1 MEEYRRCLE
10 RQERERKERNR
21 RADEINE
28 LQGQVDE
35 QVLIAVAMEEEEN
48 QGRRRGSQVGR
59 RWNVDR
65 HRHSRGKNLLE
76 DYFIPT
82 ALYSDVDFRR
92 RFRMQP
98 HLFNKVMHDICN
110 YDAYFVQ
117 KCDAAGVLGLLP
129 EQKITVVIR
138 MLAYGAS
145 VDQVD
150 EVARMGKSTT
160 LEALVRFCD
169 AVENLYTRDY
179 LRRPTPRDLQRLLQ
193 KGEARGFPGMIG
205 SIDCMHWQWKNCP
218 TALQVYQTGYYLA
231 DGIYPRWTTFFKSIP
246 NPQSQKQKLFATYQ
260 EGYRKDVERCFGILQ
275 ARWLIVRGAARM
287 FDEEILRSIM
297 MTCIILHNMIVED
310 EYDYDAGDVYEPDPM
325 NTALTR
331 VYEMPMGPNGEPF
344 EPEPLERDDHIMTR
358 MIDRYT
364 EMQSSY
370 IHERRQLDLM
380 EHLWA
385 GTYGLYPSPWFPDPS
400 SPYLFCANTPF
411 LVHTRLELP
420 PPYLGVS
427 APFQFLWRFALQFPP
442 KTLNYDCLDYPL
454 SLPSQPFGQ

>member
-28 LQGQVDE
+28 LQRQVDE

-48 QGRRRGSQVGR
+48 QGRRHGSQVGR
-59 RWNVDR
+59 RRNVDR

-92 RFRMQP
+92 RFRVQP

-117 KCDAAGVLGLLP
+117 KCDATGVLGLLP
-129 EQKITVVIR
+129 KQKLTAVIR

-145 VDQVD
+145 ADQVD

-193 KGEARGFPGMIG
+193 KAEARGFPKRHKKYHPG
-205 SIDCMHWQWKNCP
+205 SFDTWVWHAFFGVARAQNDLNVLGQGPNITYQVNN
-218 TALQVYQTGYYLA
+218 TVYQTGYYLA
-231 DGIYPRWTTFFKSIP
+231 DGIYPRWTTFVKSIP
-246 NPQSQKQKLFATYQ
+246 NPRSHKQKLFATYQ

-310 EYDYDAGDVYEPDPM
+310 EYDYDVGEVYEPDPI

-331 VYEMPMGPNGEPF
+331 IYERPIGPNGEPF
-344 EPEPLERDDHIMTR
+344 
-358 MIDRYT
+358 
-364 EMQSSY
+364 
-370 IHERRQLDLM
+370 
-380 EHLWA
+380 
-385 GTYGLYPSPWFPDPS
+385 GG
-400 SPYLFCANTPF
+400 
-411 LVHTRLELP
+411 
-420 PPYLGVS
+420 
-427 APFQFLWRFALQFPP
+427 
-442 KTLNYDCLDYPL
+442 
-454 SLPSQPFGQ
+454 